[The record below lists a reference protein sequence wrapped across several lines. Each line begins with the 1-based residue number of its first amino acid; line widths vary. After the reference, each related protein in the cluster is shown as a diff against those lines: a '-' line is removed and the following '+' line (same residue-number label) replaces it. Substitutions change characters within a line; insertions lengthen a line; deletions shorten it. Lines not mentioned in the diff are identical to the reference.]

1 MKKNIII
8 TLIFIFIVYSGFSQ
22 QDSGKAAIH
31 DSIIKSDIN
40 SISQVNIKKIV
51 SAPAKE
57 PIYKLKLGAD
67 IPIVAAGTIWSL
79 YAFTK
84 IYNKP
89 LSTIEQIQSLKTSN
103 INTFDRSAIY
113 PYSKSLYRISN
124 YPFYASMPLP
134 LVFIVI
140 GKNTRSDFFK
150 LCFLYWE
157 AMSITGFLGTAA
169 PYFVD
174 RYRPYAYT
182 QETSMDLKT
191 ARVAKNSFYAGHVEV
206 VATPTF
212 FIAKVYADY
221 NPDSN
226 VKWLFYGLASAAT
239 GATAYLRV
247 RSGQHFLTDVIL
259 ATATGS
265 LAGILVP
272 QSHKTKS
279 KKYHSISIL
288 PYSSGDI
295 NGMLFTY
302 KL

>member
-124 YPFYASMPLP
+124 YPFYALEEAISNAVYPITNTDLQQRR
-134 LVFIVI
+134 VVSRAYRNRRI
-140 GKNTRSDFFK
+140 GDFLKEIDLTEGKSTGFPIIRDAMAGTMSLTK
-150 LCFLYWE
+150 SLTKFLDLIAFLKEEKSCFLLRY
-157 AMSITGFLGTAA
+157 I
-169 PYFVD
+169 YF
-174 RYRPYAYT
+174 R
-182 QETSMDLKT
+182 
-191 ARVAKNSFYAGHVEV
+191 
-206 VATPTF
+206 
-212 FIAKVYADY
+212 
-221 NPDSN
+221 
-226 VKWLFYGLASAAT
+226 
-239 GATAYLRV
+239 
-247 RSGQHFLTDVIL
+247 
-259 ATATGS
+259 
-265 LAGILVP
+265 
-272 QSHKTKS
+272 
-279 KKYHSISIL
+279 
-288 PYSSGDI
+288 
-295 NGMLFTY
+295 
-302 KL
+302 